1 MGYIKVRFKMRN
13 TLKIVFA
20 VLSIALMPML
30 ALAQNDTD
38 NSLNQ
43 RTPEQEAT
51 KQTEKFQSELNLTP
65 EQTKAVYQINLRYAQ
80 ARKNVSRRSDAME
93 IIKNKDESLRKVLT
107 QDQYTQLESKRT
119 SYQQV
124 EGSESTQRLRTN
136 PTLRSSYSSREDER
150 RRANVR
156 NNEPSQQRN
165 ESSRNVRTNYTRP
178 SSARQTT
185 PPTRTNGS
193 RSAEPT
199 RNTNSRSSSASEER
213 SSGTRSSS
221 SNSGSRR

>member
-1 MGYIKVRFKMRN
+1 MRN

-65 EQTKAVYQINLRYAQ
+65 EQTKAVYHINLRYAQ

-185 PPTRTNGS
+185 PPTRTNDS
-193 RSAEPT
+193 RSTGTRSTEPT

-213 SSGTRSSS
+213 SSNTRSSS